1 MKGREINTTIEKY
14 RVKGKC
20 QRWMYKEGK
29 KRVGK

>member
-14 RVKGKC
+14 RVKRKS
-20 QRWMYKEGK
+20 QRWMYKGK